1 MIHLPNLTML
11 CIDCAYHGAAVS
23 AIKKSLQQIKPAKTV
38 FITDIDLKIDGV
50 ETVLIPKIKSKEEY
64 SSFCIKE
71 LYKYFD
77 TDYALLIQHDGY
89 VINGDVWDDKWLQY
103 DFIAA
108 PWLYPDPERNVGNG
122 AASLRS
128 KKLQTI
134 LGTDPFIEIIEPE
147 DEIIGRLYRRY
158 LEQKHGII
166 FAPEEEAD
174 KFAFELRTPKQKTF
188 AFHGRFHE
196 PYRDMV
202 IIRREGAMGDVI
214 QTEAV
219 LEYFHNK
226 GYRVVL
232 ETLPQFE
239 ALFQRHYFPVLF
251 PHQIDPRVLATAKRY
266 NLDMTYESDPKKL
279 HLQAYFEFCGI
290 KDYKLRNPKLS
301 LGFEINDQIRMFKK
315 YAILHIDKRAQPHRN
330 ISNVDWYRIVQHLN
344 EKRYTVIQLGKGEH
358 LTVKGA
364 IEMNTVNE
372 NLLAYVCAG
381 ASLMIGIDSGISHIC
396 AGFGVPMVLFF
407 GSVNPEYIHA
417 NLENIIPI
425 HRHEEKV
432 CETPYCWSN
441 VIGCEGQGCT
451 VDKEYPPCT
460 DFTNGY
466 TQKTIDAINKLI
478 NG

>member
-1 MIHLPNLTML
+1 MIHLPKVTLI

-23 AIKKSLQQIKPAKTV
+23 AIKKTLQQIMPARTI
-38 FITDIDLKIDGV
+38 FLTNIDISIDGV
-50 ETVLIPKIKSKEEY
+50 DTILIPKISSKQEY
-64 SSFCIKE
+64 SHFMIKE
-71 LYKYFD
+71 LYKYFE
-77 TDYALLIQHDGY
+77 TPFVLVVQHDGY
-89 VINGDVWDDKWLQY
+89 CLSGESWMDEFYEY
-103 DFIAA
+103 DFIGA
-108 PWLYPDPERNVGNG
+108 PWIYEHNRNVGNG
-122 AASLRS
+122 GFSLRS
-128 KKLQTI
+128 KRLCEI
-134 LGTDPFIEIIEPE
+134 IATDPLIQITHPE
-147 DEIIGRLYRRY
+147 DQALGIIYRGY
-158 LEQKHGII
+158 LEETYGIK
-166 FAPEEEAD
+166 FPTEELAD
-174 KFAFELRTPKQKTF
+174 NFAFELKTPTKKVF
-188 AFHGRFHE
+188 GFHGRFHE

-202 IIRREGAMGDVI
+202 IIRRMAAMGDVI
-214 QTEAV
+214 QVEPV

-266 NLDMTYESDPKKL
+266 NLDMTYESDPKKI

-301 LGFEINDQIRMFKK
+301 LGFEINDQTRMFKK

-330 ISNVDWYRIVQHLN
+330 ISNIDWYRIVQHLN
-344 EKRYTVIQLGKGEH
+344 ERGYTVLQLGKGEH
-358 LTVKGA
+358 PIITGA

-417 NLENIIPI
+417 NFDNIIPI
-425 HRHEEKV
+425 HRHEERV
-432 CETPYCWSN
+432 CDTPFCWSN
-441 VIGCEGQGCT
+441 VIGCEGQECA

-460 DFTNGY
+460 DFQVGY

-478 NG
+478 C